1 MMRPQRLPVASPRGG
16 NRGCL
21 CKDGHLLTQ
30 SAAMVRLQAQGIGAL
45 VGQGISVHIR
55 GEEWQ
60 TINTRWEAT
69 NTLWQD
75 L

>member
-1 MMRPQRLPVASPRGG
+1 MYRPMKLPVASPRGG
-16 NRGCL
+16 RRGCL
-21 CKDGHLLTQ
+21 CKDNTYKSNCCDG
-30 SAAMVRLQAQGIGAL
+30 SLQAQGVGSL
-45 VGQGISVHIR
+45 VGQGTSVKIR

-60 TINTRWEAT
+60 TINTLWEST

>member
-1 MMRPQRLPVASPRGG
+1 MYRPQKLPVASPRGG
-16 NRGCL
+16 KRGCL
-21 CKDGHLLTQ
+21 CPDNTYRSECCDGTI
-30 SAAMVRLQAQGIGAL
+30 QAQGIGSL
-45 VGQGISVHIR
+45 LNQGISVKIQ

-60 TINTRWEAT
+60 TINTLWQVT

>member
-1 MMRPQRLPVASPRGG
+1 MMRPQKLPVASPRGG

-21 CKDGHLLTQ
+21 CKDNTYSRKCCDG
-30 SAAMVRLQAQGIGAL
+30 SLQAQGIGSL
-45 VGQGISVHIR
+45 VGQGISVKIR

>member
-1 MMRPQRLPVASPRGG
+1 MYRPMKLPVASPRGG

-21 CKDGHLLTQ
+21 CKDNTYRSECCDGSL
-30 SAAMVRLQAQGIGAL
+30 AAQGIGSL
-45 VGQGISVHIR
+45 VGQGTSVVIL

-60 TINTRWEAT
+60 TINTRWEFT

>member
-1 MMRPQRLPVASPRGG
+1 MMRPQRLPVVSPRGG

-21 CKDGHLLTQ
+21 CKNGTYSRNCCDG
-30 SAAMVRLQAQGIGAL
+30 SLQAQGIGSL
-45 VGQGISVHIR
+45 VGQGTSVIIR

-69 NTLWQD
+69 NTMWQD

>member
-1 MMRPQRLPVASPRGG
+1 MIRRQRLPIASPRGG

-21 CKDGHLLTQ
+21 CKDNTYSRKCCDGTL
-30 SAAMVRLQAQGIGAL
+30 AAQGIGSL
-45 VGQGISVHIR
+45 VGQGTSVIIR

-60 TINTRWEAT
+60 TINTLWEAT